1 MTPALAFEVRN
12 SAISGKGAFA
22 IREIA
27 ATERLIEYVGERIT
41 HQEADRRYDDD
52 SMDEHHTFLFTVS
65 SRTVLDATRE
75 GNEARFINHSCE
87 PNCESEIDR
96 GRIFIFA
103 LRDIELGEE
112 LHYDYAYERSGDET
126 DTEEA
131 QYHCRC
137 GTRTCRGS
145 IMEAKE
151 AFHRRRKE
159 SMKKKAEARKVA
171 AQKEAKRLVRPR
183 QKRSDRVAGLTD

>member
-1 MTPALAFEVRN
+1 MTQALAFEVCD

-22 IREIA
+22 IGPIA

-103 LRDIELGEE
+103 LRDIEVGEE

-126 DTEEA
+126 DSEEA
-131 QYHCRC
+131 QYRCRC

-183 QKRSDRVAGLTD
+183 KRSDRAVGQTG